1 MKLTATQLKR
11 IIAEEIKKQKTLNEY
26 GLGASASDKSINA
39 AKMALDMV
47 RKEIEENLAGEGYEE
62 TELEDFAAAAL
73 TELFKEYMD
82 EIGYGGRIDMSYPE
96 LDL

>member
-1 MKLTATQLKR
+1 MKITATQLKR

-26 GLGASASDKSINA
+26 GLGGSASVKSINA
-39 AKMALDMV
+39 VKTALDMA
-47 RKEIEENLAGEGYEE
+47 RIEIEEHLAGEGYEE

-82 EIGYGGRIDMSYPE
+82 EIGYGGRIDMSG
-96 LDL
+96 L

>member
-1 MKLTATQLKR
+1 VKLTAIQLKQ

-26 GLGASASDKSINA
+26 GLGATMSSESIQA
-39 AKMALDMV
+39 VKTALDMA
-47 RKEIEENLAGEGYEE
+47 RTEIEAQLAEEGYEE

-82 EIGYGGRIDMSYPE
+82 EIGYGGRIDMSG
-96 LDL
+96 L